1 MEVINSITPIKEISD
16 DENEKEET
24 NYDKSYLNRLF

>member
-16 DENEKEET
+16 DENEKKKQIMI
-24 NYDKSYLNRLF
+24 NHI